1 MIEMARGSGD
11 IRQELF
17 RETASKMTVHEAI
30 IEKDFWVCLTLFML
44 FTSEQWKNKLIFKG
58 GTSLSKVYSL
68 IERFS
73 EDIDLILDW
82 RELGLSVDDPWKPD
96 SNTQRDRFVK
106 ETNPKTTDYLRD
118 VFIPEFGK
126 ELNDRVGPLLKMS
139 IEGDAV
145 KLVYPK
151 AFSNPSILPHI
162 ILEIGPLAGWTPHET
177 QSVTSYGAQYFP
189 KSFSI
194 VNADVRVVM
203 AARTFWEKATIL
215 HQEYNRPEYK
225 SIPKRYS
232 RHYYDVFRMVQSPV
246 FTTALEQM
254 SLLEQVVDF
263 KNRFYRCPW
272 AGLNDAKHGSF
283 HLVPP
288 EYRYTELKDDYKKM
302 SSMFFSEPPGFELM
316 MGTLSNMEKLI

>member
-17 RETASKMTVHEAI
+17 RETASKMAVHEAI

-263 KNRFYRCPW
+263 KNRFYRSPW
-272 AGLNDAKHGSF
+272 SGLNDAKHGSF

>member
-1 MIEMARGSGD
+1 MIEIARGTGD

-17 RETASKMTVHEAI
+17 RETARKMAVHEAI
-30 IEKDFWVCLTLFML
+30 IEKDFWVCLTLFVL
-44 FTSEQWKNKLIFKG
+44 FTSKQWKSKLVFKG

-96 SNTQRDRFVK
+96 SNTKKDRFVK
-106 ETNPKTTDYLRD
+106 ETNPKTTDYLRE
-118 VFIPEFGK
+118 VFIPEFEK
-126 ELNDRVGPLLKMS
+126 ELNERVGPFLQLS
-139 IEGDAV
+139 IEADAV

-177 QSVTSYGAQYFP
+177 QSITSYGAQFFP

-194 VNADVRVVM
+194 AHTDVRVVT
-203 AARTFWEKATIL
+203 ATRTFWEKATIL
-215 HQEYNRPEYK
+215 HQEYNRPK
-225 SIPKRYS
+225 DKAIPRRYS

-246 FTTALEQM
+246 YKTALEHI
-254 SLLEQVVDF
+254 SLLERVVEF

-272 AGLNDAKHGSF
+272 AGLHDAKHGSF
-283 HLVPP
+283 HLAPP
-288 EYRYTELKDDYKKM
+288 EYRYAELKDDYKKM
-302 SSMFFSEPPGFELM
+302 SSMLFSEPPDFERM
-316 MGTLSNMEKLI
+316 MRTLSEMEILI